1 MIYDLLFY
9 NKYVQSIFVYIKHAS
24 MATFTSTLPDDLL
37 EQLTEKAKSLSL
49 PKNRLM
55 EKALRLYLEHLNKA
69 EYIKSYKKAANDAD
83 VISIAE
89 EGMSEY
95 LKQIENEAG

>member
-1 MIYDLLFY
+1 
-9 NKYVQSIFVYIKHAS
+9 